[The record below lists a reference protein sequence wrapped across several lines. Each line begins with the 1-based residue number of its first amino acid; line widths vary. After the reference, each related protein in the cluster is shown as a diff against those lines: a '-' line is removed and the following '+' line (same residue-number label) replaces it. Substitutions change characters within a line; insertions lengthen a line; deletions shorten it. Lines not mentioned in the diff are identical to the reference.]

1 MAASRFYKNPEF
13 ETIQLHGGQIPD
25 SDTRARA
32 VPIYQ
37 TASFCFRDAD
47 HAAEVFN
54 MNDPAFAYTRLSNPT
69 IAAFEQRMA
78 QLEGGT
84 AAVATGSGQGAQ
96 FVAVAALVRA
106 GDNIVSS
113 THLFSNSFFQ
123 FRSIWK
129 NFGVSVNFV
138 SSADPDAFAAAI
150 DENTKAIFIEVMGNP
165 SLVMFDI
172 ASLAEVAHD
181 HRIPLIVDNTFG
193 VGGYLIRP
201 FDHGADII
209 IHSATKWIGGHGTT
223 IGGVII
229 DSGKFDWHSGNFPA
243 LTSPYRGVVYT
254 EKFGS
259 NAYAAKVRTDM
270 AFTGSCMNPFGAFL
284 LLQGLETLSLRAER
298 HSANGM
304 ALAKWLVKHPKVA
317 WVSYHG
323 LESNE
328 FHQLAKKLMRSG
340 LFGGMVNFA
349 IKGGLPKACKF
360 INSLKLVSNLANI
373 GDAKTLITQPGATIS
388 VLGEEDAALTGITED
403 MLRLSTGL
411 EAINDIIAD
420 FEGAFEVTFSEDE
433 VVSPA
438 ID

>member
-1 MAASRFYKNPEF
+1 
-13 ETIQLHGGQIPD
+13 
-25 SDTRARA
+25 
-32 VPIYQ
+32 
-37 TASFCFRDAD
+37 
-47 HAAEVFN
+47 
-54 MNDPAFAYTRLSNPT
+54 LSNEWLNWKVGLPLLLLAQDREHSLWPSLRSRAPVTISYHRPIFFPT
-69 IAAFEQRMA
+69 HFFNFDVRH
-78 QLEGGT
+78 
-84 AAVATGSGQGAQ
+84 SPHHFGAHSRT
-96 FVAVAALVRA
+96 VLYLA
-106 GDNIVSS
+106 
-113 THLFSNSFFQ
+113 
-123 FRSIWK
+123 IWK
-129 NFGVSVNFV
+129 TFGVSVNFV
-138 SSADPDAFAAAI
+138 SSTDPDAFAAAI
-150 DENTKAIFIEVMGNP
+150 DEDTKAIFIEVMGNP

-172 ASLAEVAHD
+172 ARLAEVAHN

-229 DSGKFDWHSGNFPA
+229 DSGKFDWRSGKFPA
-243 LTSPYRGVVYT
+243 LTSPYRGVVYS
-254 EKFGS
+254 ERFGS
-259 NAYAAKVRTDM
+259 DAYAAKVRTDM
-270 AFTGSCMNPFGAFL
+270 AFIGSCMNPFGAFL

-304 ALAKWLVKHPKVA
+304 SLAKWLVKHPKVA

-328 FHQLAKKLMRSG
+328 FYQLAKKLMRPG

-349 IKGGLPKACKF
+349 IKGGLPKARKF

-373 GDAKTLITQPGATIS
+373 GDAKTLITQPGAMVS
-388 VLGEEDAALTGITED
+388 LLGEEDAATTGITED

-420 FEGAFEVTFSEDE
+420 FEGAFEATFSEDE
-433 VVSPA
+433 VVSPT

>member
-47 HAAEVFN
+47 HAAEIFN
-54 MNDPAFAYTRLSNPT
+54 MNDSAFAYTRLSNPT

-84 AAVATGSGQGAQ
+84 AAVATASGQGAQ
-96 FVAVAALVRA
+96 FVAVAALARA
-106 GDNIVSS
+106 GDNIISS

-123 FRSIWK
+123 FRTIWK

-138 SSADPDAFAAAI
+138 SSADPEAFAAAI
-150 DENTKAIFIEVMGNP
+150 DEDTKAIFIEVMGNP

-172 ASLAEVAHD
+172 ASLAKVAHD

-223 IGGVII
+223 IGGVVI
-229 DSGKFDWHSGNFPA
+229 DSGKFDWRSGKFPA
-243 LTSPYRGVVYT
+243 LTSPYRGVVYS
-254 EKFGS
+254 ERFGS
-259 NAYAAKVRTDM
+259 YAYAAKVRTDM

-298 HSANGM
+298 HSTNGM
-304 ALAKWLVKHPKVA
+304 VLAKWLVKHPKVA

-328 FHQLAKKLMRSG
+328 FHQLAKKLMRPG
-340 LFGGMVNFA
+340 LFGGMINFA
-349 IKGGLPKACKF
+349 VKGGLPKAHKF
-360 INSLKLVSNLANI
+360 INSLKLVSNVANI
-373 GDAKTLITQPGATIS
+373 GDAKTLITQPGAMVSI
-388 VLGEEDAALTGITED
+388 LGEEDAVTTGITDD

-411 EAINDIIAD
+411 EAIDDIIAD

-433 VVSPA
+433 VVSPT